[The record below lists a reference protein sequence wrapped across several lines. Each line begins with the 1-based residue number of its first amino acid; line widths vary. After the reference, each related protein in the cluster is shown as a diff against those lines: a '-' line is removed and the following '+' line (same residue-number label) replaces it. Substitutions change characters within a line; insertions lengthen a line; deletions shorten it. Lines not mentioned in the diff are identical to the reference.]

1 MIKTENFDQVEVSSP
16 AELRDWL
23 EAHHAQEESVWLVTY
38 KKSTP
43 EKYVSVQDILDEVI
57 AFGWVDGI
65 RRKTDPKLNADGV
78 PEERTMQLIA
88 PRSTQHWAKS
98 YKDRAAKL
106 EAEGRMHE
114 AGRAAIER
122 SKASGMWT
130 FMDDVDALI
139 TPKDLQAELDKHAGA
154 TAFFDALAPSAKRY
168 TLRWIKLA
176 KTHAT
181 RKKRVLATAE
191 KSAKGEF
198 VPGVRMG

>member
-1 MIKTENFDQVEVSSP
+1 MLKTEKFAQVEVESP
-16 AELRDWL
+16 AALRAWL
-23 EAHHAQEESVWLVTY
+23 EENHALQESVWLVTY

-57 AFGWVDGI
+57 AFGWIDGI
-65 RRKTDPKLNADGV
+65 RRKTDPKVNADGE

-106 EAEGRMHE
+106 EAEGRMHD

-122 SKASGMWT
+122 SKQSGMWT

-139 TPKDLQAELDKHAGA
+139 TPKDLQAELDRHEGA
-154 TAFFDALAPSAKRY
+154 AEFFHDLSASAKRF

-176 KTHAT
+176 KTDTT
-181 RKKRVLATAE
+181 RKKRLVQTATR
-191 KSAKGEF
+191 SAAGEF
-198 VPGVRMG
+198 VKGVRM